1 MQAVFNFIMPIFTK
15 VIIMFL
21 LSGSIHLSGGAPYS
35 RSRWRSFTNGNGTDS
50 SSSRLYT
57 GNRTL
62 RLIIYLL
69 FSTVIILFIFIS
81 VSTYHKYKCVEIT
94 ECKLYMRVDNT
105 NITSRIIQCL
115 WHESLNDRESYGVV
129 TNMNMLSLETMGWCW
144 SLSGT
149 RSF

>member
-1 MQAVFNFIMPIFTK
+1 MSSEVQGTFEWLLMSFFIVWLNAPQ
-15 VIIMFL
+15 
-21 LSGSIHLSGGAPYS
+21 SGGAPYS

-69 FSTVIILFIFIS
+69 FSTVIISFIFILFYFIS
-81 VSTYHKYKCVEIT
+81 VSTYHEYKCVEIT

-115 WHESLNDRESYGVV
+115 WHEEYRIQNQHIYIALFIKFEDAEQVPLNLK
-129 TNMNMLSLETMGWCW
+129 TL
-144 SLSGT
+144 
-149 RSF
+149 